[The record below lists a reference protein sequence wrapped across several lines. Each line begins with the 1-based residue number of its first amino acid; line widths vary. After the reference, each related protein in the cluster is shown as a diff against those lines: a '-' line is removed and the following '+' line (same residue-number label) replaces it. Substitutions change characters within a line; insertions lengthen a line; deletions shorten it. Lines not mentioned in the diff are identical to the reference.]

1 MRQTGTTI
9 RASVVAMALLLAMP
23 FVVGAAHADDMA
35 TAPND
40 TILTDGGHRYACTG
54 IAESKYD
61 PRWKEFPLKIVAATV
76 EGDYLGDIA
85 VTVRDGNGTIQ
96 VATHCLAPWFLADL
110 APGRYAVTVVARG
123 QYEKTVNVTVGT
135 SQTQVVVH
143 FEQIN
148 DT

>member
-1 MRQTGTTI
+1 MRQPVTTI
-9 RASVVAMALLLAMP
+9 RASIAAMALLLATP
-23 FVVGAAHADDMA
+23 FVAGDVRADDMA
-35 TAPND
+35 AAPND
-40 TILTDGGHRYACTG
+40 TVLTDGGHRYACTG

-61 PRWKEFPLKIVAATV
+61 PRWNEFPLKIVAATV

-85 VTVRDGNGTIQ
+85 VTVRDGNGTVQ

-110 APGRYAVTVVARG
+110 APGRYEVTVVARG